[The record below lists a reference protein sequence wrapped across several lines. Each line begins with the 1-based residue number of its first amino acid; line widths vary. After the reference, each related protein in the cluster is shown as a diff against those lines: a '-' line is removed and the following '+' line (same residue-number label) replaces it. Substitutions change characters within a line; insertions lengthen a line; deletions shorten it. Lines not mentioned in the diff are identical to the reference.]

1 MIYFSLT
8 IDGKLVDLYQDESMQ
23 LNRQVKDYSDIATV
37 FTDFSKSF
45 NIPATDNNNAIFQNF
60 FDENVLLQS
69 WNQNYALNSQIFVH
83 GLPVF
88 NGVVELLEVK
98 FTNGLPS
105 DYSIVFYGQG
115 KKMMVG
121 WGEKTLQEI
130 DWSAYNHTVDN
141 AIAVSSWTGGLLSG
155 KVVWDLKDYGY
166 GITYSYDN
174 TQNNIAKANGIS
186 YLNLRPSILLKEM
199 IQNIFIQQGYEL
211 TGTLLSRPE
220 FDNLYVTPMNTAG
233 PYIDLQNGTLFG
245 NFSATNTASAAVTA
259 SSNTLSTWAT
269 LPVGSDIV
277 TGNTSGAWDTST
289 HEYTIPASGNYVFT
303 FNLIALSGLGGIQIK
318 ALHNNK
324 NIGNQFTGRTGF
336 TNGQYIVNNA
346 SKGDI
351 FKLVYAVNTSGSIR
365 ADIACIQSPANVPA
379 SIVMANAM
387 PDIKVSDFF
396 GSFLKTYNAI
406 LVPKSYTSFELH
418 NLEDWYK
425 AGQNVEY
432 TEFIDFKTLTHK
444 KMPIPGSILMHH
456 DKGETLPQTYFEGI
470 YKREYGSIE
479 FRPDVDFS
487 DGEFKVETKFQVNP
501 PVIIRRTNQ
510 NGVILADTD
519 IQIPAIYDKDAKGV
533 NQKLVLFY
541 FNGMKS
547 TQFPWYFGAT
557 TYSNYPQSSSF
568 NGTTTNSYSLAFGLE
583 ANLGG
588 DLPKKSLYFQ
598 FWNEYI
604 SRLYST
610 RSRIVIVNAILPVG
624 VWLNM
629 KLNDNVAISGN
640 YYKIQKITYDLL
652 SQKAVIELITYP
664 LVNVLTVTATSGKN
678 VTYDSI
684 IPLDT
689 GKTFIDGIPI
699 KKAIGN
705 SIYDGIIYTSNPVQT
720 TQYNESLTFQFM
732 AMRDNYIPTLSLNKI
747 AIWRLSILAHSFTP
761 TPAGIALTDSG
772 TEGDSSY
779 YSSTLSTSQVMI
791 NSDGQYR
798 FKSTL
803 IIDNSGSHYI
813 GAGIYIDGIETEA
826 YSELH
831 QNGVNSLN
839 INGTASIGYGQ
850 VVQLRVF
857 TLDGGTHTLDI
868 KRAYLTIE
876 RII

>member
-8 IDGKLVDLYQDESMQ
+8 IDGKLVDLYQDESLQ
-23 LNRQVKDYSDIATV
+23 LNRQVKDYSDISTV

-45 NIPATDNNNAIFQNF
+45 NIPATDGNNAIFQNF

-130 DWSAYNHTVDN
+130 DWSAYDHSIDN
-141 AIAVSSWTGGLLSG
+141 SIAVSSWTGGLLSG

-174 TQNNIAKANGIS
+174 TTNNIAKANGIS
-186 YLNLRPSILLKEM
+186 YANLRPSILLKEM
-199 IQNIFIQQGYEL
+199 IQNIFTQQGYEL
-211 TGTLLSRPE
+211 SGSLLSRPE
-220 FDNLYVTPMNTAG
+220 FDSLYVTPMNTAG
-233 PYIDLQNGTLFG
+233 PFLDLQGGTSFG
-245 NFSATNTASAAVTA
+245 NFVANNGGSAQAISLPSNSLNT
-259 SSNTLSTWAT
+259 WQT
-269 LPVGSDIV
+269 LPI
-277 TGNTSGAWDTST
+277 GNTVTSGNVSSAWNTST
-289 HEYTIPASGNYVFT
+289 YEYTIPQNGNYIFGFNVQAMTGASNMTIKGTVNGKFTGSQLTIAGGGSTQRAFNNLQKGDVFKWVYKADASGTVN
-303 FNLIALSGLGGIQIK
+303 
-318 ALHNNK
+318 
-324 NIGNQFTGRTGF
+324 GF
-336 TNGQYIVNNA
+336 VTCV
-346 SKGDI
+346 S
-351 FKLVYAVNTSGSIR
+351 
-365 ADIACIQSPANVPA
+365 SPATILAAV
-379 SIVMANAM
+379 VMANAM

-396 GSFLKTYNAI
+396 GSFLKSYNAV

-418 NLEDWYK
+418 NLEDWYA

-432 TEFIDFKTLTHK
+432 TEFIDFRTLTHK
-444 KMPIPGSILMHH
+444 KMPIPSAISMSH
-456 DKGETLPQTYFEGI
+456 DKGEALPQVYFESI
-470 YKREYGSIE
+470 YKREYGAVE

-487 DGEFKVETKFQVNP
+487 EGEFKIETKFQVNP

-510 NGVILADTD
+510 NGVVIGDTD

-533 NQKLVLFY
+533 NQKLILFY

-547 TQFPWYFGAT
+547 TSFQWYFGT
-557 TYSNYPQSSSF
+557 TAYTSYPQSSSF
-568 NGTTTNSYSLAFGLE
+568 SGITTNSYSLAFGLE
-583 ANLGG
+583 SNLGG

-598 FWNEYI
+598 FWNSYI
-604 SRLYST
+604 SRMYST
-610 RSRIVIVNAILPVG
+610 RSRIVIVNAVLPVG
-624 VWLNM
+624 IWLSM

-652 SQKAVIELITYP
+652 SQKAVIELMTYP
-664 LVNVLTVTATSGKN
+664 LVNILTVTATSGKD
-678 VTYDSI
+678 VTYGSVSTTDA
-684 IPLDT
+684 
-689 GKTFIDGIPI
+689 GKTFIDGVPI
-699 KKAIGN
+699 KKALGN
-705 SIYDGIIYTSNPVQT
+705 AITDGIIYTTDPVQT
-720 TQYNESLTFQFM
+720 SQYNESLSFQFM
-732 AMRDNYIPTLSLNKI
+732 TMRDNYIPTLSLNKI
-747 AIWRLSILAHSFTP
+747 AIWRLSTLAHSFTP
-761 TPAGIALTDSG
+761 TPVGFALTDSG

-779 YSSTLSTSQVMI
+779 YTSTLSTSQVTV

-798 FKSTL
+798 FKSTI

-813 GAGIYIDGIETEA
+813 GVGIYIDGVETEA

-831 QNGVNSLN
+831 QNGINSLN
-839 INGTASIGYGQ
+839 INGSATVGIGQ
-850 VVQLRVF
+850 VIQLRVF
-857 TLDGGTHTLDI
+857 TLDGGTHTIDI
-868 KRAYLTIE
+868 KRAYLIIE